1 MLRLRTELDRL
12 QEYLIAR
19 RITHERIDEEEIIDE
34 KGRVIRMD
42 RHQIFVPEEGE
53 NCRWDAICH
62 RGSYGWKQGLIEI
75 CGTLV
80 TEEDDDTV
88 VGYLT
93 AKDVIKRMEVQ
104 NAK

>member
-19 RITHERIDEEEIIDE
+19 RITHDRIDEEEIID
-34 KGRVIRMD
+34 KTGRVLVPD
-42 RHQIFVPEEGE
+42 RHEICVPEEGE
-53 NCRWDAICH
+53 NCRWTAACH
-62 RGSYGWKQGLIEI
+62 RGSYGWKQRMIEI

-93 AKDVIKRMEVQ
+93 AKDVIKRMEAHD
-104 NAK
+104 AK

>member
-1 MLRLRTELDRL
+1 MQRIKTELDRL
-12 QEYLIAR
+12 QEYLIAK

-75 CGTLV
+75 YGEIV
-80 TEEDDDTV
+80 MPEDGDTV
-88 VGYLT
+88 AGNLT
-93 AKDVIKRMEVQ
+93 AADVIKRMEAHD
-104 NAK
+104 AK